1 MAREVAIYMLAD
13 NVTELEE
20 AQKQKP
26 KEGKSVAE
34 KFRRSRMVVALVSV
48 MRLMVLFLLLLL
60 MVCVSVLRM
69 RLIKQFFA
77 PASSWLDVVWFKVFP
92 L

>member
-1 MAREVAIYMLAD
+1 
-13 NVTELEE
+13 
-20 AQKQKP
+20 
-26 KEGKSVAE
+26 
-34 KFRRSRMVVALVSV
+34 MVVALVSV

-60 MVCVSVLRM
+60 MVCVSVPRM
-69 RLIKQFFA
+69 RLIKQFLA